1 MKKLMHLFMFATIF
15 FTLAACGSGGDSSS
29 TAGKTTVLVYMEGTT
44 LETEDVSASKN
55 IGEML
60 AANYSPDTT
69 VALATGAANK
79 GSSGWVSSWKT
90 VKYHVVRNKELV
102 EVSDLGNVDMGTPA
116 QLTKFIE
123 WGQKTYPADRY
134 ILVFWDHGGGT
145 LGGFG
150 GYSTAKPPG
159 DFPTTSGLTV
169 AQLRD
174 VVKANVAKTGK
185 KFELI
190 GFDACLMGT
199 LEIANSFTGSAN
211 YLVASQDI
219 EAGAGWDWT
228 AMVNFVVGNPNA
240 DGGKIGTAIAKSFYA
255 KLERAG
261 EGENK
266 TATMSVINLEKI
278 KPLNEALAAFSVWQQ
293 KLLTDDGIDAW
304 YNLAYSR
311 SKTMDFYTSDL
322 DLSGSGD
329 TVDILDL
336 SDNIQTMS
344 QGNITT
350 DDGLMFEQLE
360 KAVRSAVVY
369 NQVGTERTSASG
381 LSMMFPTYTVWS
393 NGDGGASFNNL
404 AVYKDIAPD
413 PLYSALIADY
423 SKRARTIIAPIT
435 IGNPVV
441 NGSAITAIISN
452 MNLYYWYEMAY
463 IAMISTET
471 KDGKENNYYS
481 GHQPIWPKTNSTT
494 LSYVWDDK
502 KWMTLSGKIVSVM
515 ADPVLPNPSKPS
527 VLRLRIPLQYKE
539 STGLYYLDYDFAT
552 NKVEQHLGFLAD
564 LGKQAS
570 RGFAKLERGMKVTAL
585 QSLRVANDQFP
596 FNNWVAENENDA
608 FTLDW
613 SDEQGGPT
621 FEQTALPAGTYNLA
635 FTLYD
640 LTMRPSYSAT
650 TISKTIVAP
659 PAE

>member
-1 MKKLMHLFMFATIF
+1 MKKMMYQFFLAMTIL
-15 FTLAACGSGGDSSS
+15 TLAACGGDSSS

-69 VALATGAANK
+69 IALATGAAYK

-102 EVSDLGNVDMGTPA
+102 EVSDLGNVDMGKPE
-116 QLTKFIE
+116 QLTNFIE

-150 GYSTAKPPG
+150 GYGGDTTKTYPADYPTA
-159 DFPTTSGLTV
+159 SGLTV

-199 LEIANSFTGSAN
+199 LEIANSFKDSAN

-240 DGGKIGTAIAKSFYA
+240 DGGKIGTAIAKYFYA

-336 SDNIQTMS
+336 IDNIQIMS

-350 DDGLMFEQLE
+350 DDDLMFEQLK
-360 KAVRSAVVY
+360 KAVQSAVVY

-404 AVYKDIAPD
+404 AVYTDIAPD
-413 PLYSALIADY
+413 PLYSALITDY
-423 SKRARTIIAPIT
+423 SDRARAMARIT
-435 IGNPVV
+435 IGNPAV
-441 NGSAITAIISN
+441 NGSAITATIGGAGPFG
-452 MNLYYWYEMAY
+452 YEMAY
-463 IAMISTET
+463 IAILTVT
-471 KDGKENNYYS
+471 ADGKYTYYS

-494 LSYVWDDK
+494 LSYVWDEK
-502 KWMTLSGKIVSVM
+502 KWMTLSGKIVSVL

-539 STGLYYLDYDFAT
+539 APGLYYLDYDFAT

-596 FNNWVAENENDA
+596 FNNWVAETDT

>member
-1 MKKLMHLFMFATIF
+1 
-15 FTLAACGSGGDSSS
+15 
-29 TAGKTTVLVYMEGTT
+29 MEGTN
-44 LETEDVSASKN
+44 LETDGGAASKN

-60 AANYSPDTT
+60 AANYSPD
-69 VALATGAANK
+69 VAIVLATGAANK

-90 VKYHVVRNKELV
+90 VKYHIVRNASLEEKA
-102 EVSDLGNVDMGTPA
+102 DLGNVDMGKPE
-116 QLTKFIE
+116 QLTNFIE
-123 WGQKTYPADRY
+123 WGQKYYAADRY

-150 GYSTAKPPG
+150 GYGGDPNKTYPADYPTA
-159 DFPTTSGLTV
+159 SGLTV

-336 SDNIQTMS
+336 IDNIQTMS
-344 QGNITT
+344 QDNITA
-350 DDGLMFEQLE
+350 DDGLMFEQFE
-360 KAVRSAVVY
+360 KAVRNAVLY
-369 NQVGTERTSASG
+369 NQVGTERTSVSG

-404 AVYKDIAPD
+404 AVYTDIAPD
-413 PLYSALIADY
+413 SLYSALIADY
-423 SKRARTIIAPIT
+423 SKRARTIAQIT
-435 IGNPVV
+435 IGNPVDDDSVITATV
-441 NGSAITAIISN
+441 NGAGPFG
-452 MNLYYWYEMAY
+452 YEMAY
-463 IAMISTET
+463 IAMTNTT
-471 KDGKENNYYS
+471 KD
-481 GHQPIWPKTNSTT
+481 
-494 LSYVWDDK
+494 D
-502 KWMTLSGKIVSVM
+502 
-515 ADPVLPNPSKPS
+515 
-527 VLRLRIPLQYKE
+527 
-539 STGLYYLDYDFAT
+539 
-552 NKVEQHLGFLAD
+552 
-564 LGKQAS
+564 
-570 RGFAKLERGMKVTAL
+570 
-585 QSLRVANDQFP
+585 
-596 FNNWVAENENDA
+596 
-608 FTLDW
+608 
-613 SDEQGGPT
+613 
-621 FEQTALPAGTYNLA
+621 
-635 FTLYD
+635 
-640 LTMRPSYSAT
+640 
-650 TISKTIVAP
+650 
-659 PAE
+659 

>member
-1 MKKLMHLFMFATIF
+1 MMYQFFLAMTIL
-15 FTLAACGSGGDSSS
+15 TLAGCGGGGDSSS
-29 TAGKTTVLVYMEGTT
+29 TAGKTTVLVYMEGTN
-44 LETEDVSASKN
+44 LETEYVSASKN

-69 VALATGAANK
+69 IALATGAANK

-134 ILVFWDHGGGT
+134 ILVLWDHGGGT

-150 GYSTAKPPG
+150 GYPTAKPPG

-174 VVKANVAKTGK
+174 VLKENVAKTGK

-211 YLVASQDI
+211 YLVASQDL

-240 DGGKIGTAIAKSFYA
+240 DGGKIGTAIAKSFFA

-278 KPLNEALAAFSVWQQ
+278 KPLNEALAAFSDWQQ
-293 KLLTDDGIDAW
+293 KVVTDGGTDAW
-304 YNLAYSR
+304 YELAHSR
-311 SKTMDFYTSDL
+311 SSTMDFYTSDL

-329 TVDILDL
+329 TVDIVDL
-336 SDNIQTMS
+336 INNIQ
-344 QGNITT
+344 ITH
-350 DDGLMFEQLE
+350 DDPALDQLK
-360 KAVRSAVVY
+360 KAVQNAVLY

-381 LSMMFPTYTVWS
+381 LSILFPSYTVWS
-393 NGDGGASFNNL
+393 DVNL
-404 AVYKDIAPD
+404 NIYKDLAPVSAYGTLVAD
-413 PLYSALIADY
+413 YSAL
-423 SKRARTIIAPIT
+423 ARKIAPLTLT
-435 IGNPVV
+435 IDYPQADA
-441 NGSAITAIISN
+441 SKITATISN

-471 KDGKENNYYS
+471 KDGKEYNYYS
-481 GHQPIWPKTNSTT
+481 GHQPIWPKANSPLT
-494 LSYVWDDK
+494 LSYTWDA
-502 KWMTLSGKIVSVM
+502 KWLTLSGHIVSVM
-515 ADPVLPNPSKPS
+515 ADPVPPDLKKPN
-527 VLRLRIPLQYKE
+527 VRRLRIPLQYKE
-539 STGLYYLDYDFAT
+539 DPGLYYLDYDFTA

-570 RGFAKLERGMKVTAL
+570 RGFVKLERGMKVTAL
-585 QSLRVANDQFP
+585 QSLRVAKDQFP
-596 FNNWVAENENDA
+596 FNNWVAEAETDT
-608 FTLDW
+608 FELDW

-621 FEQTALPAGTYNLA
+621 FARTALLAGTTYNLA

-650 TISKTIVAP
+650 ISKTIPAAP
-659 PAE
+659 

>member
-1 MKKLMHLFMFATIF
+1 MKKMMMYQFFLAMTIL
-15 FTLAACGSGGDSSS
+15 TLAACGGDSSPS
-29 TAGKTTVLVYMEGTT
+29 GTGKTTVLVYMEGTD
-44 LETEDVSASKN
+44 LETNDVAASKN

-60 AANYSPDTT
+60 AANYSPD
-69 VALATGAANK
+69 VAIVLATGAANK

-123 WGQKTYPADRY
+123 WGQKYYAADRY

-159 DFPTTSGLTV
+159 GFPTTSGLSV
-169 AQLRD
+169 SQLRD

-211 YLVASQDI
+211 YLVASQDL

-240 DGGKIGTAIAKSFYA
+240 DGGKIGTAIAKSFFA
-255 KLERAG
+255 KLERTDSD
-261 EGENK
+261 ENK
-266 TATMSVINLEKI
+266 ASATATMSVINLKKI
-278 KPLNEALAAFSVWQQ
+278 DLLNDALTEFSDWQQ
-293 KLLTDDGIDAW
+293 KVLTDGGTDAW
-304 YNLAYSR
+304 YELAHFR
-311 SKTMDFYTSDL
+311 SSTMDFYTSDL

-329 TVDILDL
+329 TVDIVDL
-336 SDNIQTMS
+336 INNIQ
-344 QGNITT
+344 ITH
-350 DDGLMFEQLE
+350 DDPVLDQL
-360 KAVRSAVVY
+360 KNAVQNVILY
-369 NQVGTERTSASG
+369 NQVGTKRVSASG
-381 LSMMFPTYTVWS
+381 LSILFPSYTVWS
-393 NGDGGASFNNL
+393 DDNL
-404 AVYKDIAPD
+404 NTYKDLAPVSAYGTLVAD
-413 PLYSALIADY
+413 YSAL
-423 SKRARTIIAPIT
+423 ARKIAPLTIT
-435 IGNPVV
+435 IDDPQA
-441 NGSAITAIISN
+441 SASKITATIGN
-452 MNLYYWYEMAY
+452 MNLYGYEMAY
-463 IAMISTET
+463 IAMTNTT
-471 KDGKENNYYS
+471 KDYTYYY
-481 GHQPIWPKTNSTT
+481 GHQPIWPKANST
-494 LSYVWDDK
+494 LSYGWDGQ
-502 KWMTLSGKIVSVM
+502 WLTLSNRIVAVM
-515 ADPVLPNPSKPS
+515 ADPVPPNPQKPS
-527 VLRLRIPLQYKE
+527 VLRLRIPLEYNKDK
-539 STGLYYLDYDFAT
+539 GCYYLDYDFTA

-570 RGFAKLERGMKVTAL
+570 RGFTRLDRGAKVTAL
-585 QSLRVANDQFP
+585 QATREGQYP
-596 FNNWVAENENDA
+596 FNRWVTETDT

-621 FEQTALPAGTYNLA
+621 FARTALSADAYNLA

-650 TISKTIVAP
+650 TISKTIAAP
-659 PAE
+659 AAP

>member
-1 MKKLMHLFMFATIF
+1 MKKMMMYQFFLAMTIL
-15 FTLAACGSGGDSSS
+15 TLAGCGGGGDSSS
-29 TAGKTTVLVYMEGTT
+29 TTGKTTVLVYMEGTK

-69 VALATGAANK
+69 IALATGAAYK
-79 GSSGWVSSWKT
+79 DSSGWVSSWKT

-169 AQLRD
+169 AQMRE

-266 TATMSVINLEKI
+266 AATMSVINLEKI
-278 KPLNEALAAFSVWQQ
+278 KPLNEALAAFSDWQQ
-293 KLLTDDGIDAW
+293 KVVTDGGTDAW
-304 YNLAYSR
+304 YELAHFR
-311 SKTMDFYTSDL
+311 SSTMDFYTSDL

-329 TVDILDL
+329 TVDIVDL
-336 SDNIQTMS
+336 INNIQ
-344 QGNITT
+344 ITH
-350 DDGLMFEQLE
+350 DDPALDQLK
-360 KAVRSAVVY
+360 KAVQNAVLY

-381 LSMMFPTYTVWS
+381 LSMLFPTYTVWS
-393 NGDGGASFNNL
+393 DVNL
-404 AVYKDIAPD
+404 NIYKDLAPVSAYGT
-413 PLYSALIADY
+413 LVANYSALARQITPLTLTIDDPQADA
-423 SKRARTIIAPIT
+423 SKITAT
-435 IGNPVV
+435 IG
-441 NGSAITAIISN
+441 N
-452 MNLYYWYEMAY
+452 MNLYGYEMAY
-463 IAMISTET
+463 IAMTSTVTEA
-471 KDGKENNYYS
+471 GKNYTYYY
-481 GHQPIWPKTNSTT
+481 GHQPVWPKTNST
-494 LSYVWDDK
+494 LSYGWDG
-502 KWMTLSGKIVSVM
+502 KWLTLSGKTVSVM
-515 ADPVLPNPSKPS
+515 ADPVPPNPSKPS

-585 QSLRVANDQFP
+585 QAIREGQYP
-596 FNNWVAENENDA
+596 FNRWVAETET

-613 SDEQGGPT
+613 SDEQDGPT
-621 FEQTALPAGTYNLA
+621 FARTALLVGTYNLA

-650 TISKTIVAP
+650 TISKTIAP
-659 PAE
+659 AAP

>member
-15 FTLAACGSGGDSSS
+15 FTLAGCGGGGDSSS

-102 EVSDLGNVDMGTPA
+102 EVSDLGNVDMGTPV

-169 AQLRD
+169 AQLRE

-228 AMVNFVVGNPNA
+228 AVVNFVVGNPNA
-240 DGGKIGTAIAKSFYA
+240 DGGKIGTAIAKSFFA
-255 KLERAG
+255 KLERTDSEEDKAS
-261 EGENK
+261 E
-266 TATMSVINLEKI
+266 TATMSVIDIEKVT
-278 KPLNEALAAFSVWQQ
+278 PLNVALAAFSVWQQ
-293 KLLTDDGIDAW
+293 KVLTDVGTHAW
-304 YNLAYSR
+304 YELAYARAS
-311 SKTMDFYTSDL
+311 TMDFYTSDL

-336 SDNIQTMS
+336 IANIQIMS
-344 QGNITT
+344 QENIT
-350 DDGLMFEQLE
+350 DDGLMFEQLK
-360 KAVRSAVVY
+360 KAVQSVVVY
-369 NQVGTERTSASG
+369 NQVGTERVNASG

-393 NGDGGASFNNL
+393 DKSL
-404 AVYKDIAPD
+404 ATFAEIAPVSGYGN
-413 PLYSALIADY
+413 LIASYSALARAIKQITIAD
-423 SKRARTIIAPIT
+423 PQ
-435 IGNPVV
+435 VD
-441 NGSAITAIISN
+441 GSAITAIVN
-452 MNLYYWYEMAY
+452 DAGPFGYEMAY
-463 IAMISTET
+463 IAMTDKTTISGTEYT
-471 KDGKENNYYS
+471 YYS
-481 GHQPIWPKTNSTT
+481 GHQPVWSATT
-494 LSYVWDDK
+494 SALNYGWDEK
-502 KWMTLSGKIVSVM
+502 KWMTLSGKIVSVL
-515 ADPVLPNPSKPS
+515 ADPVKPDPLKKPN
-527 VLRLRIPLQYKE
+527 VRRLRIPLEYREQ
-539 STGLYYLDYDFAT
+539 SGFYYLDYDIVK
-552 NKVEQHLGFLAD
+552 NEVDQHLGFIAD
-564 LGKQAS
+564 LNKQAS
-570 RGFAKLERGMKVTAL
+570 RGFAKLPKGATVTRLHAV
-585 QSLRVANDQFP
+585 SADTFP
-596 FNNWVAENENDA
+596 FTYWQSVNATSASET

-613 SDEQGGPT
+613 SGSQDLPT
-621 FEQTALPAGTYNLA
+621 FAQTALPAGTYNLA

-640 LTMRPSYSAT
+640 LTMRPSYST
-650 TISKTIVAP
+650 TISKTIPAAP
-659 PAE
+659 

>member
-1 MKKLMHLFMFATIF
+1 MKKMMMYQFFLAMTIL
-15 FTLAACGSGGDSSS
+15 TLAGCGGGGDSSS
-29 TAGKTTVLVYMEGTT
+29 TTGKTTVLVYMEGTK

-69 VALATGAANK
+69 IALATGAAYK
-79 GSSGWVSSWKT
+79 DSSGWVSSWKT

-169 AQLRD
+169 AQLRE

-266 TATMSVINLEKI
+266 AATMSVINLEKI
-278 KPLNEALAAFSVWQQ
+278 KPLNEALAAFSDWQQ
-293 KLLTDDGIDAW
+293 KVVTDGGTDAW
-304 YNLAYSR
+304 YELAHFR
-311 SKTMDFYTSDL
+311 SSTMDFYTSDL

-329 TVDILDL
+329 TVDIVDL
-336 SDNIQTMS
+336 INNIQ
-344 QGNITT
+344 ITH
-350 DDGLMFEQLE
+350 DDPALDQLK
-360 KAVRSAVVY
+360 KAVQNAVLY

-381 LSMMFPTYTVWS
+381 LSMLFPTYTVWS
-393 NGDGGASFNNL
+393 DVNL
-404 AVYKDIAPD
+404 NIYKDLAPVSAYGT
-413 PLYSALIADY
+413 LVANYSALARQITPLTLTIDDPQADA
-423 SKRARTIIAPIT
+423 SKITAT
-435 IGNPVV
+435 IG
-441 NGSAITAIISN
+441 N
-452 MNLYYWYEMAY
+452 MNLYGYEMAY
-463 IAMISTET
+463 IAMTSTVTEA
-471 KDGKENNYYS
+471 GKNYTYYY
-481 GHQPIWPKTNSTT
+481 GHQPVWPKTNST
-494 LSYVWDDK
+494 LSYGWDG
-502 KWMTLSGKIVSVM
+502 KWLTLSGKTVSVM
-515 ADPVLPNPSKPS
+515 ADPVPPNPSKPS

-585 QSLRVANDQFP
+585 QSSRVANDQFP
-596 FNNWVAENENDA
+596 FNNWVAETDT

-621 FEQTALPAGTYNLA
+621 FERTALPAGTYNLA

-650 TISKTIVAP
+650 TISKTIAP
-659 PAE
+659 AAL

>member
-1 MKKLMHLFMFATIF
+1 MMYQFFLAMTIL
-15 FTLAACGSGGDSSS
+15 TLAGCGGGGDSSS
-29 TAGKTTVLVYMEGTT
+29 TAGKTTVLVYMEGTD
-44 LETEDVSASKN
+44 LETEYVSASKN

-69 VALATGAANK
+69 IALATGAADK

-150 GYSTAKPPG
+150 GYYTAKPPG

-169 AQLRD
+169 AQLRE
-174 VVKANVAKTGK
+174 VLKENVAKTGK

-211 YLVASQDI
+211 YLVASQDL

-240 DGGKIGTAIAKSFYA
+240 DGGKIGTAIAKSFFA

-278 KPLNEALAAFSVWQQ
+278 KPLNEALAAFSDWQQ
-293 KLLTDDGIDAW
+293 KVVTDGGTDAW
-304 YNLAYSR
+304 YELAHSR
-311 SKTMDFYTSDL
+311 SSTMDFYTSDL

-329 TVDILDL
+329 TVDIVDL
-336 SDNIQTMS
+336 INNIQ
-344 QGNITT
+344 ITHN
-350 DDGLMFEQLE
+350 DPALDQLK
-360 KAVRSAVVY
+360 KAVQNAVLY

-381 LSMMFPTYTVWS
+381 LSMLFPTYTVWS
-393 NGDGGASFNNL
+393 DVNL
-404 AVYKDIAPD
+404 NIYKDLAPVSAYGT
-413 PLYSALIADY
+413 LVANYSALARQITPLTLTIDDPQADA
-423 SKRARTIIAPIT
+423 SKITAT
-435 IGNPVV
+435 IG
-441 NGSAITAIISN
+441 N
-452 MNLYYWYEMAY
+452 MNLYEYEMAY
-463 IAMISTET
+463 IAMTSTVTEA
-471 KDGKENNYYS
+471 GKNYTYF
-481 GHQPIWPKTNSTT
+481 GHQPVWPKTNST
-494 LSYVWDDK
+494 LSYGWDG
-502 KWMTLSGKIVSVM
+502 KWLTLSGKIVSVM
-515 ADPVLPNPSKPS
+515 ADPVPPNPNKPS
-527 VLRLRIPLQYKE
+527 VLRLRIPLEYREK
-539 STGLYYLDYDFAT
+539 SGFYYLDYDIVK
-552 NKVEQHLGFLAD
+552 NEVDQHLGFMAD
-564 LGKQAS
+564 LNKQAS
-570 RGFAKLERGMKVTAL
+570 RGFTKLERGMKVTAL
-585 QSLRVANDQFP
+585 QSLRVAKDQFP
-596 FNNWVAENENDA
+596 FNKWEAEADT

-613 SDEQGGPT
+613 SDVQGGPT
-621 FEQTALPAGTYNLA
+621 FERTALPKGTYNLA

-640 LTMRPSYSAT
+640 LTMRPSYTAKTS
-650 TISKTIVAP
+650 TIIKVVP
-659 PAE
+659 

>member
-1 MKKLMHLFMFATIF
+1 
-15 FTLAACGSGGDSSS
+15 
-29 TAGKTTVLVYMEGTT
+29 
-44 LETEDVSASKN
+44 
-55 IGEML
+55 
-60 AANYSPDTT
+60 
-69 VALATGAANK
+69 
-79 GSSGWVSSWKT
+79 
-90 VKYHVVRNKELV
+90 
-102 EVSDLGNVDMGTPA
+102 
-116 QLTKFIE
+116 
-123 WGQKTYPADRY
+123 
-134 ILVFWDHGGGT
+134 
-145 LGGFG
+145 
-150 GYSTAKPPG
+150 
-159 DFPTTSGLTV
+159 
-169 AQLRD
+169 
-174 VVKANVAKTGK
+174 
-185 KFELI
+185 
-190 GFDACLMGT
+190 
-199 LEIANSFTGSAN
+199 
-211 YLVASQDI
+211 
-219 EAGAGWDWT
+219 
-228 AMVNFVVGNPNA
+228 MVNFVVGNPNA

-293 KLLTDDGIDAW
+293 TLLTDGGIDAW

-336 SDNIQTMS
+336 IDNIQIMS

-369 NQVGTERTSASG
+369 NQVGAERVNASG

-404 AVYKDIAPD
+404 AVYTDIAPD
-413 PLYSALIADY
+413 PLYSALITDY
-423 SKRARTIIAPIT
+423 SDRARAMAQIT
-435 IGNPVV
+435 IGNPAE
-441 NGSAITAIISN
+441 NGSAITATVN
-452 MNLYYWYEMAY
+452 GAGPFGYEMAY
-463 IAMISTET
+463 IAILTVT
-471 KDGKENNYYS
+471 ADGKYTYYS
-481 GHQPIWPKTNSTT
+481 GHQPIWPKTNSP
-494 LSYVWDDK
+494 LSYVWDEK
-502 KWMTLSGKIVSVM
+502 KWLTLSGIIVAVM
-515 ADPVLPNPSKPS
+515 ADPVPPNLSKPS

-539 STGLYYLDYDFAT
+539 STGLYYLDYDFEN

-564 LGKQAS
+564 LGKQAD

-596 FNNWVAENENDA
+596 FNNWVAETGT

-621 FEQTALPAGTYNLA
+621 FARTALPAGTTYNLA

-650 TISKTIVAP
+650 TISKTTAP
-659 PAE
+659 AAP